1 MKIAIVIL
9 CVSIL
14 CIGCSATESKVGN
27 IATFTKVYGYVR
39 WFYPGDEA
47 SQINW
52 DKFAVYGVRKVENA
66 SNQNELKQMLQ
77 ELFKP
82 VAPALKI
89 DDASTIGNFDRQS
102 ILPKDTTGLIP
113 VSWIH
118 YGVGLGKNSNS
129 YKSLRI
135 NRDSSIQ
142 NKICL
147 VNGISNIADYRN
159 KEVKVVFTLNATKE
173 SSCEAYLCL
182 ASYSKPGADYLD
194 ILTRNPKVVTVG
206 QKCVDYEYNIMLQQ
220 NDTYLAFGFG
230 IDQQSPVYIS
240 GIKLMLRKNSTWK
253 LIKDYILDF
262 KQTEWYK
269 NQSFYDYETDS
280 THVIK
285 GKPVAK
291 IQPKNHQAT
300 IGKAIHKNIGNLL
313 ACTMPLALYGNSKNT
328 FPASDSGL
336 LKSLHGQ
343 LDQIADSTLNTG
355 NLHVK
360 LANIAIA
367 WNVFQHFYPYHDV
380 VKVDWDNVLTQTL
393 EEVYNGK
400 AEIEFFNTLRKMVA
414 KLEDGHG
421 VVYNNR
427 FTQWI
432 LPISVAWIENKAVV
446 TASNS
451 TRFLPG
457 DILESIDGKTATEEL
472 RFQESTISGS
482 PQLRRYRAM
491 NLWGSDFKQ
500 SIAEVTVNRE
510 GKKTVINAS
519 RDTRGSLFFN
529 PVNPSKP
536 NNKDLG
542 NGIYL
547 ENSRLEN
554 FESEMDKLSEAKGIV
569 FSSLSDA
576 YKVIPHLIHEPVWS
590 TTWNVPVF
598 TSPDRENVSFDTSKW
613 EIHPQPP
620 FFKAKIA
627 FIEEPYVV
635 SSGETALGIIDHYK
649 LGKLVGDTTAG
660 TNGNVNFIPLMGGY
674 SIMWTGMK
682 VMKHDGSQLH
692 LIGFQ
697 PDYPVKRTIKAIR
710 EGRDEYIEKA
720 VEVLIK
726 EIENQK

>member
-1 MKIAIVIL
+1 MKILIFVL
-9 CVSIL
+9 NVSIL
-14 CIGCSATESKVGN
+14 CIGCSTTGRKVEN

-66 SNQNELKQMLQ
+66 RNQNELKQILQ
-77 ELFKP
+77 EIFKP
-82 VAPALKI
+82 IAPALKI
-89 DDASTIGNFDRQS
+89 DEASTIGDFDRQS

-118 YGVGLGKNSNS
+118 FGVGLGKESNI

-182 ASYSKPGADYLD
+182 ASYSKPGADYVD
-194 ILTRNPKVVTVG
+194 ILTKNPKVVTVG
-206 QKCVDYEYNIMLQQ
+206 QECIDYEYDIKLQQ
-220 NDTYLAFGFG
+220 NDTFLAFGFG
-230 IDQQSPVYIS
+230 IDPQSPIYIS
-240 GIKLMLRKNSTWK
+240 GIKMMVRKNSSWK
-253 LIKDYILDF
+253 LIKDFSLDF
-262 KQTEWYK
+262 KQTEWSK

-280 THVIK
+280 TQQQK
-285 GKPVAK
+285 GKHVVK
-291 IQPKNHQAT
+291 IIPKNQQAA
-300 IGKAIHKNIGNLL
+300 IGKSIHTNIGNHL
-313 ACTMPLALYGNSKNT
+313 ACTMPLALYGNTRNT
-328 FPASDSGL
+328 FPASDADL

-343 LDQIADSTLNTG
+343 LDQIADSALNTG
-355 NLHVK
+355 NHHVM
-360 LANIAIA
+360 LADIVIA
-367 WNVFQHFYPYHDV
+367 WNVFQHFYPYHNV
-380 VKVDWDNVLTQTL
+380 VKVEWDNVLTQTL
-393 EEVYNGK
+393 EDIYNEES
-400 AEIEFFNTLRKMVA
+400 EIGFYNTLRKMVA

-427 FTQWI
+427 FTHWI
-432 LPISVAWIENKAVV
+432 LPITVVWIENKAVV

-472 RFQESTISGS
+472 RFQESYVSGS

-510 GKKTVINAS
+510 GKKIVINAS

-554 FESEMDKLSEAKGIV
+554 FDSEMNKLSEAKGIV
-569 FSSLSDA
+569 FSYLSDA
-576 YKVIPHLIHEPVWS
+576 FKVIPHLIHEPVWS
-590 TTWNVPVF
+590 TNWNVPVF
-598 TSPDRENVSFDTSKW
+598 TSPDRENVTFDTSKW

-627 FIEEPYVV
+627 FIEEPCVV
-635 SSGETALGIIDHYK
+635 SSGETALGIIDHYQ

-660 TNGNVNFIPLMGGY
+660 TNGNVNFIPLIGGY

-682 VMKHDGSQLH
+682 VLKHDDSQLH
-692 LIGFQ
+692 LIGFR

-720 VEVLIK
+720 VEVLK
-726 EIENQK
+726 REIENP

>member
-9 CVSIL
+9 SVSIF
-14 CIGCSATESKVGN
+14 CIGCTSTARKVEN

-52 DKFAVYGVRKVENA
+52 DKFAVYGAHKVENA
-66 SNQNELKQMLQ
+66 RNQNELKQILQ
-77 ELFKP
+77 EIFKP
-82 VAPALKI
+82 IAPALKI
-89 DDASTIGNFDRQS
+89 EEAETIGHFNRRS
-102 ILPKDTTGLIP
+102 ILPKDTTGLNP

-118 YGVGLGKNSNS
+118 YGVGLGERSNI
-129 YKSLRI
+129 YKSIRI

-147 VNGISNIADYRN
+147 LNGISDIADYLD
-159 KEVKVVFTLNATKE
+159 KEVKVVFTLNTAKE
-173 SSCEAYLCL
+173 SSCKAYLFL
-182 ASYSKPGADYLD
+182 ASYSKPGAEYLD
-194 ILTRNPKVVTVG
+194 ILTKKPNVFNIG
-206 QKCVDYEYNIMLQQ
+206 QECIDYEYDIKVRQS
-220 NDTYLAFGFG
+220 DTFMAFGLG

-240 GIKLMLRKNSTWK
+240 AIKLMVKEKSSWK
-253 LIKDYILDF
+253 LIKDYVIDF
-262 KQTEWYK
+262 KQVEWYK
-269 NQSFYDYETDS
+269 NESFYDYEADS
-280 THVIK
+280 TQVRK

-291 IQPKNHQAT
+291 IKPKVHQST
-300 IGKAIHKNIGNLL
+300 IGKAIHKNIGNHL
-313 ACTMPLALYGNSKNT
+313 ACTMPLALYANTRNT
-328 FPASDSGL
+328 FPASDADL
-336 LKSLHGQ
+336 LKLLHGQ

-355 NLHVK
+355 NLNGR
-360 LANIAIA
+360 LANIVIS

-380 VKVDWDNVLTQTL
+380 VKVDWENVLTQTL
-393 EEVYNGK
+393 EDVFNEK
-400 AEIEFFNTLRKMVA
+400 SEIGFYNTLRRMVS
-414 KLEDGHG
+414 KLDDGHG
-421 VVYNNR
+421 VVSNYR
-427 FTQWI
+427 FTHWI
-432 LPISVAWIENKAVV
+432 LPVSVAWIENKAVV
-446 TASNS
+446 IASGS

-457 DILESIDGKTATEEL
+457 DIFESIDGRTATEEL
-472 RFQESTISGS
+472 KYQESYVSGS

-491 NLWGSDFKQ
+491 NLWGCDFKQ
-500 SIAEVTVNRE
+500 SIAEVIVNRD
-510 GKKTVINAS
+510 GKKIVIKAS

-529 PVNPSKP
+529 PINTMKP
-536 NNKDLG
+536 NSKDMG
-542 NGIYL
+542 DGIYF
-547 ENSRLEN
+547 ENSRQDG
-554 FESEMDKLSEAKGIV
+554 FESEMNKLSEAKGIV
-569 FSSLSDA
+569 FSSFSDA
-576 YKVIPHLIHEPVWS
+576 FKVIPHLIREPVWS

-598 TSPDRENVSFDTSKW
+598 TSPDRENVIFETSKW
-613 EIHPQPP
+613 KIDPQPP

-627 FIEEPYVV
+627 FIEEPSVV

-720 VEVLIK
+720 VEVLKK
-726 EIENQK
+726 EIENQ

>member
-1 MKIAIVIL
+1 MKIAIVFITI
-9 CVSIL
+9 SIL
-14 CIGCSATESKVGN
+14 CIGCSATGSKVEN
-27 IATFTKVYGYVR
+27 VATFAKVYGYVR

-52 DKFAVYGVRKVENA
+52 DKFAVFGARKVENA
-66 SNQNELKQMLQ
+66 KNQNELKQILQ
-77 ELFKP
+77 ELFRP
-82 VAPALKI
+82 VAPSLKI
-89 DDASTIGNFDRQS
+89 DDASTIGDFDRQS
-102 ILPKDTTGLIP
+102 ILPKDTPGLIP

-118 YGVGLGKNSNS
+118 YGVGLGENSNS

-159 KEVKVVFTLNATKE
+159 KEVKVVFTLNAGKE
-173 SSCEAYLCL
+173 SSGTAYLCL
-182 ASYSKPGADYLD
+182 ASYSKTGADYLD
-194 ILTRNPKVVTVG
+194 ILTKNPKIFNVG
-206 QKCVDYEYNIMLQQ
+206 QECIDYEYNIKLQQ

-240 GIKLMLRKNSTWK
+240 GIKLMVRKNSSWK

-262 KQTEWYK
+262 KQAEWRG
-269 NQSFYDYETDS
+269 NQFFFDFDKDS
-280 THVIK
+280 IQQQN
-285 GKPVAK
+285 GKHVAK
-291 IQPKNHQAT
+291 IQPKNHQVT
-300 IGKAIHKNIGNLL
+300 IGKAIHKNIGNHL
-313 ACTMPLALYGNSKNT
+313 ACTMPLSLYGNTRNT
-328 FPASDSGL
+328 FPASDADL
-336 LKSLHGQ
+336 LKSLQGQ

-360 LANIAIA
+360 LANIVIA

-380 VKVDWDNVLTQTL
+380 VKVDWNNVLTQTL

-400 AEIEFFNTLRKMVA
+400 SEIEFLNTLRKMVA

-427 FTQWI
+427 FTHWI

-446 TASNS
+446 TASGS

-457 DILESIDGKTATEEL
+457 DILESIDGRTATEEL
-472 RFQESTISGS
+472 KLQESYVSGS

-510 GKKTVINAS
+510 DKKIVINAS

-529 PVNPSKP
+529 PINPARP

-547 ENSRLEN
+547 ENSRREN

-569 FSSLSDA
+569 FSSFSDA
-576 YKVIPHLIHEPVWS
+576 FKVIPHLIQEPVWS
-590 TTWNVPVF
+590 TTWNFPIF
-598 TSPDRENVSFDTSKW
+598 TSPDRENLIFETSKW
-613 EIHPQPP
+613 KIDPRPP

-627 FIEEPYVV
+627 FIEEPSVV

-649 LGKLVGDTTAG
+649 LGTQVGDTTAG

-674 SIMWTGMK
+674 SIMWTAMK
-682 VMKHDGSQLH
+682 VLKHDGSQLH
-692 LIGFQ
+692 LIGFR

-720 VEVLIK
+720 VEVLKK
-726 EIENQK
+726 EIEDQK